1 MRETPGRMWTADECR
16 ADMRANSDKC
26 ADSNGAWP
34 DTQKEQKSRRLSKN
48 RKGGGLP
55 VGWRYPKKTPGET
68 GIIGSVPPGG
78 AVYRVISSAVCFSG
92 VSFRLSIFPA
102 SASPAASGFSGR

>member
-48 RKGGGLP
+48 RKCGGLP
-55 VGWRYPKKTPGET
+55 VGWRYPKKHRAKRESLDP
-68 GIIGSVPPGG
+68 
-78 AVYRVISSAVCFSG
+78 
-92 VSFRLSIFPA
+92 FRPA
-102 SASPAASGFSGR
+102 GLFTV